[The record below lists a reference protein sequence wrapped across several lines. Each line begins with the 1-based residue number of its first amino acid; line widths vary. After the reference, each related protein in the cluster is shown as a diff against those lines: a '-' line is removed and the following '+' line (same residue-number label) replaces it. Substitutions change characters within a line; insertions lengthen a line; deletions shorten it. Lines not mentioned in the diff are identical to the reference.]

1 MDTNSHIPFDPGVT
15 EEEMHSLDV
24 DLDHVWLGVT
34 AALWSTSASRIERI
48 AGSLLRSPAL
58 ARALVTTPSLIL
70 SWILASAAVFLI
82 GAAVAGATETPVVP
96 LMAPAIAGV
105 AVAFAY
111 GAGAD
116 PTYEISRTMPTS
128 ARMILLLRVSVV
140 FVTNAILGSLATI
153 IFPGVSDL
161 TLLWLLPMVAISLLG
176 LAVAVVT
183 HSATI
188 GGGAALAV
196 WGAIVI
202 AAQAT
207 VERADIATAVSQSS
221 LQTLAP
227 VYLLITA
234 VSLGATLWMSGD
246 GAKRRE
252 LGGWL

>member
-1 MDTNSHIPFDPGVT
+1 MTTKSSIPFDPGVT
-15 EEEMHSLDV
+15 EEEMHTLDV
-24 DLDHVWLGVT
+24 DLEHVWLGVT
-34 AALWSTSASRIERI
+34 GTLWSTSASRIERV
-48 AGSLLRSPAL
+48 AGALLRSPAL

-70 SWILASAAVFLI
+70 SWILASAAVFIL
-82 GAAVAGATETPVVP
+82 GAVVANYTGSPVVP
-96 LMAPAIAGV
+96 LLAPAIAGV

-140 FVTNAILGSLATI
+140 FVTNAILGSIATVI
-153 IFPGVSDL
+153 VPGAADV

-196 WGAIVI
+196 WGAIVL
-202 AAQAT
+202 AAQYPDEQLA
-207 VERADIATAVSQSS
+207 AAVSQSA
-221 LQTLAP
+221 LQTLGP

-234 VSLGATLWMSGD
+234 LSLGLTLWMSGD
-246 GAKRRE
+246 GTKRRE
-252 LGGWL
+252 LAGWL